1 MAGDSILAGSRR
13 PGRLRQA
20 APAQPLQEGP
30 VRQSAGRP
38 RGSES
43 LARVAH
49 RILNEKIR
57 VRENG
62 ERRTITKLEVMLKQ
76 LANKGV
82 SGDLRAIREVL
93 KLPVETGNG
102 EDAGGW
108 RPVVSGEP
116 LSDGMG
122 TALRTQR
129 GR

>member
-1 MAGDSILAGSRR
+1 MSEPPANDQVGYGKPPRHSRFKK
-13 PGRLRQA
+13 G
-20 APAQPLQEGP
+20 
-30 VRQSAGRP
+30 QSGNPRGRP
-38 RGSES
+38 RRSES

-62 ERRTITKLEVMLKQ
+62 ERRTITKLEAMLKQ

-82 SGDLRAIREVL
+82 SGDLRAISEVL

-102 EDAGGW
+102 EGTGGW

-122 TALRTQR
+122 
-129 GR
+129 